1 MSPLSR
7 SGPSLSPPPPGPAP
21 FFSSSSF
28 SSLPPPPPRPSLP
41 PTPSRPRPGVAAV
54 APQLLRRARRSLYVR
69 GGGRGEGPRP
79 QPPQSGAPRGALPA
93 AAAAPPAQWRK
104 GLPSPLPA
112 AECARGGAATRGG
125 PSRRWGAA
133 GRGRGGPLLWQ
144 VSSPLTEMAAAG
156 AGGAAP
162 CGSGRGGGREGGRG
176 EGGGTGERGGP
187 GGAGGAAGA
196 APGPVPYPRCERL
209 EGPSALCFKFQVRS
223 RPLSPRRGFYRS
235 LSSS

>member
-41 PTPSRPRPGVAAV
+41 PTPARPRPGVAAV

-125 PSRRWGAA
+125 PSRRSGAA

-162 CGSGRGGGREGGRG
+162 CGSGRGGGREEGGR
-176 EGGGTGERGGP
+176 EGGPGSGAARGERGEPRGQPPAPCRTPGASGWRGP
-187 GGAGGAAGA
+187 QRFVLNSRSGLGRSAPAEGFTAA
-196 APGPVPYPRCERL
+196 
-209 EGPSALCFKFQVRS
+209 
-223 RPLSPRRGFYRS
+223 
-235 LSSS
+235 